1 MLSREFRRAVKLSFG
16 RGWSFSWHLQL
27 IRVRRVGLIVRLVSG
42 KLRVLFPY
50 AVSRSAGIEDF
61 PLAAL
66 VDNCGFTAATF
77 GPAHMQSDNC

>member
-16 RGWSFSWHLQL
+16 RGWQL
-27 IRVRRVGLIVRLVSG
+27 
-42 KLRVLFPY
+42 FMAF
-50 AVSRSAGIEDF
+50 AVDSRQACGADSSACEREAPSVAGIEDF

-77 GPAHMQSDNC
+77 GLAHMQSDTC